1 MAKVPFSKLNL
12 KKIDKVQVVTIN
24 GLEIEVKQYLP
35 VAEKLELI
43 TNVLNNSADDNNFA
57 NPVKTYVLSHLEIIY
72 AYTNLSFTDKQKEDP
87 AKLYDILETNG
98 IIDSI
103 ILALPPSEYDNLI
116 EDITSTIDAY
126 YKYKNSALGILEAAT
141 TDYKNLDLEASDI
154 QKKIADPDN
163 LTLLKDVITK
173 LG

>member
-1 MAKVPFSKLNL
+1 MAKMPFSKLGL
-12 KKIDKVQVVTIN
+12 KKVDEVQTVTIN
-24 GLEIEVKQYLP
+24 GLEVEVKQYLP

-43 TNVLNNSADDNNFA
+43 ANVLNNSADDNNFA

-87 AKLYDILETNG
+87 AKLYDILETNRV
-98 IIDSI
+98 IDSI
-103 ILALPPSEYDNLI
+103 ILSIPSSEYENLI

-126 YKYKNSALGILEAAT
+126 YRYKNSALGILEAAT

-163 LTLLKDVITK
+163 LTLLKDVVTK

>member
-24 GLEIEVKQYLP
+24 GLEVEVKQYLP

-43 TNVLNNSADDNNFA
+43 ANVLNNSADDNNFA

-103 ILALPPSEYDNLI
+103 ILAMPPSEYDNLI

-126 YKYKNSALGILEAAT
+126 YKYKNSTLGILEAAT

>member
-1 MAKVPFSKLNL
+1 MPKVPFSKLNL

-43 TNVLNNSADDNNFA
+43 ANVLNNSADDNNFA

-103 ILALPPSEYDNLI
+103 ILAMPPSEYDNLI

-173 LG
+173 LD

>member
-35 VAEKLELI
+35 VAENLELI
-43 TNVLNNSADDNNFA
+43 ANVLNNSADDNNFA

>member
-43 TNVLNNSADDNNFA
+43 ANVLNNSADDNNFA

-72 AYTNLSFTDKQKEDP
+72 AYTKLSFTDKQKEDP

>member
-1 MAKVPFSKLNL
+1 MPKVPFSKLNL

-24 GLEIEVKQYLP
+24 GLEVEVKQYLP

-43 TNVLNNSADDNNFA
+43 ANVLNNSADDNNFA

-87 AKLYDILETNG
+87 AKLYDILDTNG

-103 ILALPPSEYDNLI
+103 ILAMPPSEYDNLI

-173 LG
+173 LD

>member
-43 TNVLNNSADDNNFA
+43 ANVLNNSADDNNFA

-141 TDYKNLDLEASDI
+141 KDYKNLDLEASDI

>member
-24 GLEIEVKQYLP
+24 GLEVEVKQYLP

-43 TNVLNNSADDNNFA
+43 ANVLNNSADDNNFA

-103 ILALPPSEYDNLI
+103 ILAIPPSEYDNLI

>member
-1 MAKVPFSKLNL
+1 MPKVPFSKLNL
-12 KKIDKVQVVTIN
+12 KKNDKVQVVTIN
-24 GLEIEVKQYLP
+24 GLEVEVKQYLP

-43 TNVLNNSADDNNFA
+43 ANVLNNSADDNNFA

-103 ILALPPSEYDNLI
+103 ILAMPPSEYDNLI

-126 YKYKNSALGILEAAT
+126 YKYKNSTLGILEAAT

-173 LG
+173 LD

>member
-1 MAKVPFSKLNL
+1 MSRVPFSKLNL

-24 GLEIEVKQYLP
+24 GLEVEVKQYLP

-43 TNVLNNSADDNNFA
+43 ANVLNNSADDNNFA

-103 ILALPPSEYDNLI
+103 ILAIPPSEYDNLI

>member
-1 MAKVPFSKLNL
+1 MSRVPFSKLNL

-24 GLEIEVKQYLP
+24 GLEVEVKQYLP

-43 TNVLNNSADDNNFA
+43 ANVLNNSADDNNFA

-103 ILALPPSEYDNLI
+103 ILAMPSSEYDNLI

-173 LG
+173 LD

>member
-24 GLEIEVKQYLP
+24 GLDVEVKQYLP

-43 TNVLNNSADDNNFA
+43 ANVLNNSADDNNFA

-87 AKLYDILETNG
+87 AKLYDILDTNG

-103 ILALPPSEYDNLI
+103 ILAIPPSEYDNLI

>member
-1 MAKVPFSKLNL
+1 MSRVPFSKLNL

-43 TNVLNNSADDNNFA
+43 ANVLNNSADDNNFA

-103 ILALPPSEYDNLI
+103 ILAMPPSEYDNLI

>member
-1 MAKVPFSKLNL
+1 MAKVPFSRLNL

-43 TNVLNNSADDNNFA
+43 ANVLNNSADDNNFA

-173 LG
+173 LD

>member
-1 MAKVPFSKLNL
+1 MPKVPFSKLNL

-43 TNVLNNSADDNNFA
+43 ANVLNNSVDDNNFA

-103 ILALPPSEYDNLI
+103 ILAMPPSEYDNLI

>member
-1 MAKVPFSKLNL
+1 MSRVPFSKLNL
-12 KKIDKVQVVTIN
+12 KKIDKIQVVTIN

-43 TNVLNNSADDNNFA
+43 ANVLNNSADDNNFA

-87 AKLYDILETNG
+87 AKLYDILDTNG

-103 ILALPPSEYDNLI
+103 ILAIPPSEYDNLI

-173 LG
+173 LD

>member
-1 MAKVPFSKLNL
+1 MPKVPFSKLNL

-43 TNVLNNSADDNNFA
+43 ANVLNNSADDNNFA

-103 ILALPPSEYDNLI
+103 ILAMPPSEYDNLI

>member
-43 TNVLNNSADDNNFA
+43 ANVLNNSADDNNFA

-87 AKLYDILETNG
+87 AKLYDILDTNG

-103 ILALPPSEYDNLI
+103 ILAIPPSEYDNLI
-116 EDITSTIDAY
+116 EDITSTINAY

-163 LTLLKDVITK
+163 LTLLKDVITR

>member
-1 MAKVPFSKLNL
+1 MSRVPFSKLNL
-12 KKIDKVQVVTIN
+12 KKNDKVQVVTIN
-24 GLEIEVKQYLP
+24 GLEVEVKQYLP

-43 TNVLNNSADDNNFA
+43 ANVLNNSADDNNFA

-103 ILALPPSEYDNLI
+103 ILAMPPSEYDNLI

-126 YKYKNSALGILEAAT
+126 YKYKNSTLGILEAAT

-173 LG
+173 LD

>member
-24 GLEIEVKQYLP
+24 GLEVEVKQYLP

-43 TNVLNNSADDNNFA
+43 ANVLNNSADDNNFA

-87 AKLYDILETNG
+87 AKLYDILDTNG

-103 ILALPPSEYDNLI
+103 ILAIPPSEYDNLI

-173 LG
+173 LD

>member
-1 MAKVPFSKLNL
+1 MAKVPFSRLNL

-24 GLEIEVKQYLP
+24 GLEVEVKQYLP

-43 TNVLNNSADDNNFA
+43 ANVLNNSADDNNFA

-103 ILALPPSEYDNLI
+103 ILAMPPSEYDNLI

>member
-1 MAKVPFSKLNL
+1 MPKVPFSKLNL

-24 GLEIEVKQYLP
+24 GLEVEVKQYLP

-43 TNVLNNSADDNNFA
+43 ANVLNNSADDNNFA
-57 NPVKTYVLSHLEIIY
+57 NPIKTYVLSHLEIIY

-103 ILALPPSEYDNLI
+103 ILAMPPSEYDNLI

-173 LG
+173 LD

>member
-12 KKIDKVQVVTIN
+12 KKIDIVQVVTIN
-24 GLEIEVKQYLP
+24 GFEIEVKQYLP

-43 TNVLNNSADDNNFA
+43 ANVLNNSADDNNFA

>member
-1 MAKVPFSKLNL
+1 MSRVPFSKLNL

-43 TNVLNNSADDNNFA
+43 ANVLNNSTDDNNFA

-87 AKLYDILETNG
+87 AKLYDILDTNG

-103 ILALPPSEYDNLI
+103 ILAIPPSEYDNLI

-173 LG
+173 LD

>member
-1 MAKVPFSKLNL
+1 MPKVPFSKLNL

-24 GLEIEVKQYLP
+24 GLEVEVKQYLP

-43 TNVLNNSADDNNFA
+43 ANVLNNSADDNNFA

-87 AKLYDILETNG
+87 AKLYDILDTNG

-103 ILALPPSEYDNLI
+103 ILAIPPSEYDNLI

>member
-24 GLEIEVKQYLP
+24 GLEVEVKQYLP

-43 TNVLNNSADDNNFA
+43 ANVLNNSADDNNFA

-87 AKLYDILETNG
+87 AKLYDILDTNG

-103 ILALPPSEYDNLI
+103 ILAMPPSEYDNLI

>member
-1 MAKVPFSKLNL
+1 MSKVPFSKLNL

-24 GLEIEVKQYLP
+24 GLEVEVKQYLP

-43 TNVLNNSADDNNFA
+43 ANVLNNSADDNNFA

-103 ILALPPSEYDNLI
+103 ILAMPSSEYDNLI

-126 YKYKNSALGILEAAT
+126 YKDKNSALGILEAAT

-173 LG
+173 LD

>member
-1 MAKVPFSKLNL
+1 MTKVPFSKLGL
-12 KKIDKVQVVTIN
+12 KKVDEVQTVIIN
-24 GLEIEVKQYLP
+24 GLEVEVKQYLP

-43 TNVLNNSADDNNFA
+43 ANVLNNSADDNNFA

-87 AKLYDILETNG
+87 AKLYDILETNK

-103 ILALPPSEYDNLI
+103 VLAIPSSEYENLI

-163 LTLLKDVITK
+163 LTLLKDVVTK

>member
-1 MAKVPFSKLNL
+1 MAKVPFSKLGL
-12 KKIDKVQVVTIN
+12 KKVDEVQTVTIN
-24 GLEIEVKQYLP
+24 GLEVEVKQYLP

-43 TNVLNNSADDNNFA
+43 ANVLNNSADDNNFA
-57 NPVKTYVLSHLEIIY
+57 NPVKTYILSHLEIIY

-87 AKLYDILETNG
+87 AKLYDILETNRV
-98 IIDSI
+98 IDSI
-103 ILALPPSEYDNLI
+103 ILSIPSSEYENLI

-163 LTLLKDVITK
+163 LTLLKDVVTK

>member
-24 GLEIEVKQYLP
+24 GLEVEVKQYLP

-43 TNVLNNSADDNNFA
+43 ANVLNNSADDNNFA

-103 ILALPPSEYDNLI
+103 ILAMPPSEYDNLI

>member
-1 MAKVPFSKLNL
+1 MPKVPFSKLNL

-24 GLEIEVKQYLP
+24 GLDVEVKQYLP

-43 TNVLNNSADDNNFA
+43 ANVLNNSADDNNFA

-103 ILALPPSEYDNLI
+103 ILAIPPSEYDNLI

-173 LG
+173 LD

>member
-24 GLEIEVKQYLP
+24 GLEVEVKQYLP

-43 TNVLNNSADDNNFA
+43 ANVLNNSADDNNFA
-57 NPVKTYVLSHLEIIY
+57 NPVKTYILSHLEIIY

-103 ILALPPSEYDNLI
+103 ILAMPPSEYDNLI

-154 QKKIADPDN
+154 QKKIADPNN

-173 LG
+173 LD

>member
-1 MAKVPFSKLNL
+1 MSRVPFTKLGL
-12 KKIDKVQVVTIN
+12 KKVDEVQTVTIN
-24 GLEIEVKQYLP
+24 GLEVEVKQYLP

-43 TNVLNNSADDNNFA
+43 ANVLNNSADDNNFA
-57 NPVKTYVLSHLEIIY
+57 NPVKTYILSHLEIIY
-72 AYTNLSFTDKQKEDP
+72 ACTNLSFTDKQKEDP
-87 AKLYDILETNG
+87 AKLYDILETNRV
-98 IIDSI
+98 IDSI
-103 ILALPPSEYDNLI
+103 ILSIPSSEYENLI

-163 LTLLKDVITK
+163 LTLLKDVVTK

>member
-1 MAKVPFSKLNL
+1 MPKVPFSKLNL

-24 GLEIEVKQYLP
+24 GLEVEVKQYLP

-43 TNVLNNSADDNNFA
+43 ANVLNNSADDNNFA

-103 ILALPPSEYDNLI
+103 ILAIPPSEYDNLI

-173 LG
+173 LD

>member
-1 MAKVPFSKLNL
+1 MPKVPFSKLNL

-43 TNVLNNSADDNNFA
+43 ANVLNNSADDNNFA

-103 ILALPPSEYDNLI
+103 ILAIPPSEYDNLI

-173 LG
+173 LD

>member
-43 TNVLNNSADDNNFA
+43 ANVLNNSADDNNFA

-87 AKLYDILETNG
+87 AKLYDILDTNG

-103 ILALPPSEYDNLI
+103 ILAIPPSEYDNLI

-173 LG
+173 LD

>member
-1 MAKVPFSKLNL
+1 MPKVPFSKLNL

-24 GLEIEVKQYLP
+24 GLEVEVKQYLP

-43 TNVLNNSADDNNFA
+43 ANVLNNSADDNNFA

-103 ILALPPSEYDNLI
+103 ILAMPPSEYDNLI

-126 YKYKNSALGILEAAT
+126 YKYKNSTLGILEAAT

>member
-1 MAKVPFSKLNL
+1 MPKVPFSKLNL

-24 GLEIEVKQYLP
+24 GLEVEVKQYLP

-43 TNVLNNSADDNNFA
+43 ANVLNNSADDNNFA

-103 ILALPPSEYDNLI
+103 ILAMPSSEYDNLI

-173 LG
+173 LD

>member
-1 MAKVPFSKLNL
+1 MAKVPFSRLNL

-24 GLEIEVKQYLP
+24 GLEVEVKQYLP

-43 TNVLNNSADDNNFA
+43 ANVLNNSADDNNFA

-103 ILALPPSEYDNLI
+103 ILAMPPSEYDNLI

-154 QKKIADPDN
+154 KKQIADPDN

>member
-1 MAKVPFSKLNL
+1 MPKVPFSKLNL

-24 GLEIEVKQYLP
+24 GLEVEVKQYLP

-43 TNVLNNSADDNNFA
+43 ANVLNNSADDNNFA

-103 ILALPPSEYDNLI
+103 ILAMPPSEYDNLI

-163 LTLLKDVITK
+163 LMLLKDVITK